1 MTPSK
6 SHVDEPAG
14 TRSHAS
20 TSTGRS
26 LEAPESPTSDST
38 TSDRESEINKEL
50 RRLNR
55 ALRALS
61 ACNQALAQAG
71 SEQGLLD
78 QICDL
83 IVRLGEYRLAWI
95 GYAMPD
101 AAKTV
106 RVMAYAGD
114 DAGTLNTAVVSWA
127 ADKPTGRGSVGT
139 AIRDN
144 KACLITDTQTDPR
157 FEPWRDWARKM
168 GYGALITFPL
178 RVAGLPF
185 GSLTIY
191 AREAGSF
198 EKPELQ
204 LLEEIAENLAYGIT
218 AIRTR
223 EESKR
228 TEAALLEAEARYRL
242 LVEEVPAI
250 SYLAEAGATGPFFY
264 VSPQVKTILGYRPE
278 ECMADPT
285 FWWEHLH
292 PHDRG
297 VAEVEDAWQ
306 DGVAFQFEYRMIHR
320 DGRQVWIRDEGTIFR
335 SAETGKRMARGQMID
350 ITRQKEAEDA
360 LRESEERYRRFVNE
374 SSEGIYRME
383 YDPPV
388 PTRLSIEEQLAW
400 GYKTGSM
407 AECNDAMARMYGFA
421 SADELAGKKLSEFL
435 VLHDPVTRQFMENY
449 IRNGYRIANQE
460 SREIDALGKKRI
472 FRNTM
477 VGTVVD
483 GHWVRDWG
491 ITRDVTDQMQM
502 EEQLRNAQQLE
513 AIGRL
518 AGGVAHDFNNI
529 LSIIIGHGEL
539 LLAMGNDERT
549 RSGIQQIQRAAERA
563 ASLTQ
568 QLLAFGR
575 KQVLQ
580 PTILDLNEAVADVQK
595 MLARVIGEDIELIAK
610 LHPSLGTVKA
620 DPGQIEQVLMNLAI
634 NARDAMPQGGRFT
647 METSN
652 EEINPEQGRDLDLT
666 PGHYVMLRVSDN
678 GHGMDDTTLSHI
690 FEPFFTTKPVGKGT
704 GLGLATVYG
713 IVKQSGGSIQ
723 VESEAGQGTEF
734 RVFLPAA
741 DSELRKEPIAI
752 GNQDVAGG
760 TETILIAEDEKD
772 LRALTRIFLESYGY
786 RVLEASSAEEAIE
799 KTAKSAEPIHLLL
812 TDVIMPGIS
821 GRQLAERILSRHPQ
835 TKILYMTGYTDEMVA
850 QHRVLDSGLQLLQK
864 PFTKQELALKVRAA
878 LDGAEGG
885 QASEVRE

>member
-1 MTPSK
+1 
-6 SHVDEPAG
+6 VIN
-14 TRSHAS
+14 
-20 TSTGRS
+20 
-26 LEAPESPTSDST
+26 PESQVEAASEPRSPISSEGT
-38 TSDRESEINKEL
+38 TRPSPALRSPSGNAADRESEINKEL

-101 AAKTV
+101 VAKTV
-106 RVMAYAGD
+106 RVMAHAGD
-114 DAGTLNTAVVSWA
+114 DAGILNTAAVNWS

-144 KACLITDTQTDPR
+144 RPCLITDTQTDPR
-157 FEPWRDWARKM
+157 FEPWRDWARRM

-198 EKPELQ
+198 EGPEVQ

-264 VSPQVKTILGYRPE
+264 VSPQVKKILGYGPE
-278 ECMADPT
+278 ECMSNSM

-292 PHDRG
+292 PDDRG
-297 VAEVEDAWQ
+297 VATTEDAWQ
-306 DGVAFQFEYRMIHR
+306 EGVPFQFEYRMIHR
-320 DGRQVWIRDEGTIFR
+320 DGRHVWIRDEGTIFR
-335 SAETGKRMARGQMID
+335 SADTGKRMARGQMID
-350 ITRQKEAEDA
+350 ITRQKEAEEA

-388 PTRLSIEEQLAW
+388 PTHLSIEEQLAW
-400 GYKTGSM
+400 GYKTGYM

-421 SADELAGKKLSEFL
+421 SSKELEGKKLSEFL
-435 VLHDPVTRQFMENY
+435 VLHDPVTRQFIENY

-460 SREIDALGKKRI
+460 SREIDAHGRKRI

-477 VGTVVD
+477 VGTVVN

-549 RSGIQQIQRAAERA
+549 RNGIQQIQRAAERA

-610 LHPSLGTVKA
+610 LHPSLGTAKA
-620 DPGQIEQVLMNLAI
+620 DAGQVEQVLMNLAI
-634 NARDAMPQGGRFT
+634 NARDAMPQGGRLT

-652 EEINPEQGRDLDLT
+652 EEITAGRGRDLDLA
-666 PGHYVMLRVSDN
+666 PGHYVMLRVSDT
-678 GHGMDDTTLSHI
+678 GHGMDAATLSHI

-734 RVFLPAA
+734 RIYLPAA
-741 DSELRKEPIAI
+741 ESEVRCETMGSAP
-752 GNQDVAGG
+752 QVVAGG

-786 RVLEASSAEEAIE
+786 RVVEAGGAEEAI
-799 KTAKSAEPIHLLL
+799 ARVANSVGPIHLLL
-812 TDVIMPGIS
+812 TDVIMPGMS
-821 GRQLAERILSRHPQ
+821 GRQLAERILSEHPR
-835 TKILYMTGYTDEMVA
+835 TRILYMTGYTDEMVA
-850 QHRVLDSGLQLLQK
+850 QHRLLESGVQLLQK

-878 LDGAEGG
+878 LDGAEIRDSGLEARG
-885 QASEVRE
+885 

>member
-1 MTPSK
+1 MINPESQ
-6 SHVDEPAG
+6 VEPAG
-14 TRSHAS
+14 ESRSPISNSESARPSS
-20 TSTGRS
+20 THRS
-26 LEAPESPTSDST
+26 LAAGAG
-38 TSDRESEINKEL
+38 DREGEINKEL

-71 SEQGLLD
+71 SEQELLD

-101 AAKTV
+101 EAKTV
-106 RVMAYAGD
+106 RVMAYSGD
-114 DAGTLNTAVVSWA
+114 DAGILKVAAVTWSL
-127 ADKPTGRGSVGT
+127 DNPTGLGSVGT

-144 KACLITDTQTDPR
+144 KPCLITDTQTDPR
-157 FEPWRDWARKM
+157 FEPWREWARQM

-198 EKPELQ
+198 EGPELQ

-264 VSPQVKTILGYRPE
+264 VSPQVKKILGYRPE
-278 ECMADPT
+278 ECMADSM

-292 PHDRG
+292 PDDRG
-297 VAEVEDAWQ
+297 VAEAEDAWQ

-320 DGRQVWIRDEGTIFR
+320 DGRYVWIRDEGTIFR

-350 ITRQKEAEDA
+350 VTRQKEAEEA

-388 PTRLSIEEQLAW
+388 PAHLSIEEQLAW
-400 GYKTGSM
+400 GYKTGYM

-421 SADELAGKKLSEFL
+421 SAEELAGKKLSEFL

-449 IRNGYRIANQE
+449 IRNGYRITNQE
-460 SREIDALGKKRI
+460 SREIDAHGNKRI

-580 PTILDLNEAVADVQK
+580 PTILDLNEAVAEVQT

-620 DPGQIEQVLMNLAI
+620 DPGQVEQVLMNLAI
-634 NARDAMPQGGRFT
+634 NARDAMPQGGRLT

-652 EEINPEQGRDLDLT
+652 EEINPERGRDLDLT
-666 PGHYVMLRVSDN
+666 PGHYVMLRVSDT
-678 GHGMDDTTLSHI
+678 GHGMDNTTLSHI

-723 VESEAGQGTEF
+723 VESEAGRGTEF
-734 RVFLPAA
+734 RILLPAA
-741 DSELRKEPIAI
+741 DSELRKEPNSI
-752 GNQDVAGG
+752 GSQCVVGG
-760 TETILIAEDEKD
+760 NETILIAEDEKD

-786 RVLEASSAEEAIE
+786 GVLEAGSAEEAIE
-799 KTAKSAEPIHLLL
+799 KAGSSTEPIHLLL
-812 TDVIMPGIS
+812 TDVVMPGMS
-821 GRQLAERILSRHPQ
+821 GRQLAERILTKHPQ
-835 TKILYMTGYTDEMVA
+835 TKVLFMTGYTDEMLA
-850 QHRVLDSGLQLLQK
+850 QHRVLEPGVQLLEK
-864 PFTKQELALKVRAA
+864 PFSKQELALKVRAV
-878 LDGAEGG
+878 LDGH
-885 QASEVRE
+885 